1 MAKGGNKKSEKPAA
15 SKKVEQ
21 QNAKKEQP
29 KSAGKRED
37 KKADLTQGQKRKAVK
52 APVVDPEPSSEE
64 EECPDLV
71 PIEDEFDG
79 NSEEGEFEYDEE
91 GLAKHFLEMEAEEG
105 EAEMDEY
112 GEEEPDNEF
121 IVPDD

>member
-1 MAKGGNKKSEKPAA
+1 
-15 SKKVEQ
+15 
-21 QNAKKEQP
+21 
-29 KSAGKRED
+29 
-37 KKADLTQGQKRKAVK
+37 VK
-52 APVVDPEPSSEE
+52 APVAEPEPSSEE

-71 PIEDEFDG
+71 PAEDELDD

-121 IVPDD
+121 IVPDDQVSESGTDFDEKLVDDMEDVDEDDEEAPELEEV